1 MSASDK
7 IRRLRAA
14 YSRQTMTLLD
24 VYDLTTRFATTRGD
38 LVAVDAVS
46 LALDRGETV
55 GIVGESGSGKS
66 ILVRSIMNI
75 LPRNAIV
82 EPESRIILDGRN
94 VRDLTLA
101 EARHFFGVE
110 IAIVFQDPTTSLN
123 PVKKIGT
130 QLTEPIRYHLRLDR
144 SAARA
149 RAVELLERV
158 GIPEPVRRMGQYPH
172 ELSGGMRQRVM
183 IAIAISCR
191 PKVLIA
197 DEPTTAL
204 DVTVQKQILDLLQH
218 LQEELGMAMILM
230 THDLGVVAGRTDRI
244 GVMYAGRL
252 VEMAPTRE
260 LFSTPRH
267 PYTVALMES
276 IPRIE
281 LPSHTP
287 LRPIPG
293 RPPDMT
299 APPPGCK
306 FAARCSHAQ
315 PRCLQDDP
323 GLIAIDGAAH
333 QYCCF
338 YPAGSEEGD
347 AALLRNVEAGR
358 NAAGLDLE
366 AEPVS

>member
-204 DVTVQKQILDLLQH
+204 DVTVQKQILDLLQG
-218 LQEELGMAMILM
+218 LQQETWMAMILI
-230 THDLGVVAGRTDRI
+230 THDLGVVAGRADRI
-244 GVMYAGRL
+244 GVMYAARL
-252 VEMAPTRE
+252 VEMASATE
-260 LFSTPRH
+260 VFAQHRH
-267 PYTVALMES
+267 PYTTALMRS
-276 IPRIE
+276 IPRVE

-287 LRPIPG
+287 LRSIPG
-293 RPPDMT
+293 RPPDMV
-299 APPPGCK
+299 APPAACR
-306 FAARCSHAQ
+306 FAPRCSQAQ
-315 PRCLQDDP
+315 PMCLEVDP
-323 GLIAIDGAAH
+323 GYVVLDGPAH
-333 QYCCF
+333 QWCCHF
-338 YPAGSEEGD
+338 PVGT
-347 AALLRNVEAGR
+347 EAGDEALRR
-358 NAAGLDLE
+358 NLDAGQTATGLLLD
-366 AEPVS
+366 AELVR